1 MSNKVKIPHAENL
14 QVKNAYYIHADEAL
28 IIYHYNTAVAVETKA
43 DRKLYLY
50 ANKLT
55 QSDARA
61 VREVYGSLKRVSGG
75 YEYFN
80 IISKKMEKAGLISEL
95 Q

>member
-1 MSNKVKIPHAENL
+1 MSNKVKIPNAENL
-14 QVKNAYYIHADEAL
+14 QVKNAFYVHTDEAL
-28 IIYHYNTAVAVETKA
+28 IIYHYGTAIAVETKA

-61 VREVYGSLKRVSGG
+61 VREVYSSLERVNSG
-75 YEYFN
+75 YEYYN
-80 IISKKMEKAGLISEL
+80 LITKKMEKAGLISEL